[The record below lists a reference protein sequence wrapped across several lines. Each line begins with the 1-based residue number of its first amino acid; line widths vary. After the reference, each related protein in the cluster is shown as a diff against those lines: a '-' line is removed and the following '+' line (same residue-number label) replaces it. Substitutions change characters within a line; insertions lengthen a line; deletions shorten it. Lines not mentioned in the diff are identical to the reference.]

1 MRIEKIVLEK
11 SANTLLAKAEDCFDL
26 AKTQH
31 VEADAQHD
39 IADTQLNVAARQ
51 KRIGIQQHKGA
62 DKLDASAD
70 KLDALGHALV
80 DNAVEIMGD
89 TIMPQPG

>member
-11 SANTLLAKAEDCFDL
+11 SANSLLAKAEDCFDL

-39 IADTQLNVAARQ
+39 IADTQLDAAARQ
-51 KRIGIQQHKGA
+51 RRIGIQQHEGA

-70 KLDALGHALV
+70 KLDAVGNALV
-80 DNAVEIMGD
+80 DNAVEMMGE
-89 TIMPQPG
+89 TIIPQRE

>member
-1 MRIEKIVLEK
+1 MQIEKIVLEK

-39 IADTQLNVAARQ
+39 IADTQLNTAARQ

-62 DKLDASAD
+62 DKL
-70 KLDALGHALV
+70 V
-80 DNAVEIMGD
+80 DQI
-89 TIMPQPG
+89 